1 MPTPDG
7 LIMHAEVAVGNGAI
21 EVSDG
26 SDAYPAAP
34 TAIHLYVDDA
44 NATFDSALQAG
55 ATSIYAPTDDHPS
68 GDRWGA
74 AKDQFGNHC
83 ISPRRKAGLP
93 GLKAYAPSSLICIS
107 AKLTR

>member
-1 MPTPDG
+1 
-7 LIMHAEVAVGNGAI
+7 MHAEVAVGNGAI

-26 SDAYPAAP
+26 SAAYPAAP

-74 AKDQFGNHC
+74 AKDQFGNHWY
-83 ISPRRKAGLP
+83 IAAPKGWTP
-93 GLKAYAPSSLICIS
+93 GPKAYAPSSLICIS
-107 AKLTR
+107 ASS